1 MKKFISVKKYNIGV
15 YPPAGGFFWL
25 IMSKTRFK
33 LSRKWTIF
41 SVTANG
47 TFMSTLSAGIV
58 TIALPTMAQQF
69 QVAIDD
75 IQLVVSFY
83 LLVLTCLLP
92 VFGKLSDIYSRKWMY
107 LGGFITFG
115 VGALLGALSNSLGMM
130 LFARGVQGVGS
141 SAMMATSQAIITQV
155 FHGKSRGKAFG
166 AIGAVVACG
175 GLAGPAIGGA
185 LIQWWGWK
193 SIFWLTIPICLVGVW
208 RGIYIIPRFL
218 SHQHIHLD
226 RHGSVYYVI
235 ASFTFLYPLST
246 GSAAGWAN
254 PKILA
259 CFLLAV
265 IFGWLLIRREQTSP
279 HPFIGL
285 SIFKIP
291 AISYGLAV
299 AILGFTSLFTNSVL
313 LPFYLTEILHMH
325 PLKIG
330 LLMLPFPITLAIT
343 STVSGAL
350 CARWPARIITTIGF
364 GFLVLS
370 TLMFAFI
377 GQAPSISYIILA
389 QLIMGTGSGTFQVPN
404 NTTVLSAAPKEHLGV
419 VASVN
424 ALARNVGMIL
434 GTVLSVA
441 VYTLVQQIAT
451 QHSVTPETSFI
462 YGYMAAL
469 LFGAVCAVAGGIL
482 SAKRD

>member
-1 MKKFISVKKYNIGV
+1 
-15 YPPAGGFFWL
+15 
-25 IMSKTRFK
+25 
-33 LSRKWTIF
+33 
-41 SVTANG
+41 
-47 TFMSTLSAGIV
+47 MSTLSAGIV
-58 TIALPTMAQQF
+58 TIALPTMADEF
-69 QVAIDD
+69 RVAIDD

-115 VGALLGALSNSLGMM
+115 VGALLGALSNSLVAM
-130 LFARGVQGVGS
+130 LAARAVQGIGS

-175 GLAGPAIGGA
+175 GLAGPAIGGV
-185 LIQWWGWK
+185 LIQCWGWK
-193 SIFWLTIPICLVGVW
+193 SIFWLTIPICIVGVW
-208 RGIYIIPRFL
+208 RGIYIIPRFRAL
-218 SHQHIHLD
+218 VHEPLD
-226 RHGSVYYVI
+226 RHGAVYYVI
-235 ASFTFLYPLST
+235 TCFTFLYALST
-246 GSAAGWAN
+246 GSAAGWGSV
-254 PKILA
+254 KILT
-259 CFLLAV
+259 CFLLAL
-265 IFGWLLIRREQTSP
+265 IFGWLFFRREKTSP

-285 SIFKIP
+285 QVFKIP

-299 AILGFTSLFTNSVL
+299 AVLGFTALFTNSVL
-313 LPFYLTEILHMH
+313 LPFYLTEIMHMD
-325 PLKIG
+325 PIKIG
-330 LLMLPFPITLAIT
+330 LLMLPFPVMLALT

-350 CARWPARIITTIGF
+350 CARWPARIITTAGF
-364 GFLVLS
+364 IFLLIS
-370 TLMFAFI
+370 TLMFALV
-377 GQAPSISYIILA
+377 GNHPSISYIILA

-404 NTTVLSAAPKEHLGV
+404 NTSVLSAAPKEHLGV

-424 ALARNVGMIL
+424 ALARNMGMIL

-441 VYTLVQQIAT
+441 VYTLVQQFAA
-451 QHSVTPETSFI
+451 QNGVAHDAAFI

-469 LFGAVCAVAGGIL
+469 LFGALCAVAGGIL